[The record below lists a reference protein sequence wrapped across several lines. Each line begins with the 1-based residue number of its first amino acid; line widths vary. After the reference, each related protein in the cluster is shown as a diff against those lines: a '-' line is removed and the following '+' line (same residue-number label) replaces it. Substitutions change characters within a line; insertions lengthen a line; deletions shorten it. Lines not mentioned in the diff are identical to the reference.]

1 MPWAL
6 ILPIY
11 PGRLATRKVACINPV
26 SKTITVL
33 AFDYG
38 TRRIGVAVGNSIT
51 GQGQA
56 LAPISADQDD
66 ARFTQIAAWIAE
78 WAPDQL
84 VVGLPCH
91 PDGAEHAMTAKA
103 RRFGNQLHG
112 RFGLPV
118 AWVDERYTSA
128 VLESDPRFSH
138 GGRKTKTASLDSES
152 ARLILEQYFLE
163 RAASA

>member
-1 MPWAL
+1 MPSAL
-6 ILPIY
+6 TPRIY
-11 PGRLATRKVACINPV
+11 RGRLATLKAAFQTPV

-66 ARFTQIAAWIAE
+66 TRFAQIAARIAE

-91 PDGAEHAMTAKA
+91 PDGAEHAMTGKA
-103 RRFGNQLHG
+103 QRFGNQLHG

-128 VLESDPRFSH
+128 VLENDPRFSN
-138 GGRKTKTASLDSES
+138 GGRKSKGASLDSES

-163 RAASA
+163 RTACK

>member
-1 MPWAL
+1 MEMKA
-6 ILPIY
+6 
-11 PGRLATRKVACINPV
+11 
-26 SKTITVL
+26 ITAL
-33 AFDYG
+33 AFDFG
-38 TRRIGVAVGNSIT
+38 TRRIGLAVGNSIT
-51 GQGQA
+51 GSSQA
-56 LAPISADQDD
+56 LAPITADQDD
-66 ARFTQIAAWIAE
+66 VRFTLIAAQIKE

-112 RFGLPV
+112 RFGLPL

-128 VLESDPRFSH
+128 VLENDPQLKRVDR
-138 GGRKTKTASLDSES
+138 GNKVASLDSES

-163 RAASA
+163 RGEP